1 MFKQKVVLLKY
12 LIGICI
18 VFFIIAVIFSACSW
32 TTGGEEI
39 IFPETNVS
47 YMNHV
52 QPFFMMNCSYAPCH
66 YAGPEPAS
74 GYVLTEYHM
83 VIRVPGFIMPG
94 NPDGSTL
101 VQILEGKFNPHIRR
115 PIYTGNIKENQIKG
129 IRTWIKEGAI
139 NN

>member
-1 MFKQKVVLLKY
+1 MFNQKVTLLKC

-18 VFFIIAVIFSACSW
+18 SFLIIAIIFSACSW

-52 QPFFMMNCSYAPCH
+52 KPFFMMNCSYSPCH
-66 YAGPEPAS
+66 CDFEPAA
-74 GYVLTEYHM
+74 GYSLTEYHR
-83 VIRVPGFIMPG
+83 IIGIPGFIMPG

-101 VQILEGKFNPHIRR
+101 VQILEGKLNPHFRR